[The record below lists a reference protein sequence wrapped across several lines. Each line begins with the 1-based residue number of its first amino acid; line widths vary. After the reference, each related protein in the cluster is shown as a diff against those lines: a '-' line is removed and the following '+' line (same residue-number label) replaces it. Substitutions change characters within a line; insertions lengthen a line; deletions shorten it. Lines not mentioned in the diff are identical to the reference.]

1 MLCSTS
7 VVVHDQYNPNSP
19 LVPQCQ
25 AILPLDKN
33 LLVIGII
40 GEWFTSWTQS
50 SKPILPNKPHGF
62 PHSLL
67 TSMKIFVRL
76 CTFSV
81 HASKWASWPLMLAAH
96 YFHTEDLA
104 CNLRWLNCPEGSASL
119 PATLHVSHGSLC
131 CGQHRF
137 PYHSKSPTHGV
148 PSSPLALLWTLL
160 GLDIASTAP
169 FPLHVSCS
177 SLYCGQL
184 KFLYCSKDS
193 TQGVPSPPLT
203 FPWTLQ
209 HCKYCSV
216 PPTQYFLWWDLH
228 IFVYSITNIQSAM
241 PPCKGWGHSKTS
253 IPSPLSPVPPDEGG
267 GNTISTQM
275 GSGHYSDLQNCCNI

>member
-1 MLCSTS
+1 MDSEFQAHTS
-7 VVVHDQYNPNSP
+7 K
-19 LVPQCQ
+19 Q
-25 AILPLDKN
+25 A
-33 LLVIGII
+33 
-40 GEWFTSWTQS
+40 SWLSTQS
-50 SKPILPNKPHGF
+50 THFHEDFCQTLHILCPCFQMSLMAINAGC
-62 PHSLL
+62 SLL
-67 TSMKIFVRL
+67 PHRRFGLQFALTQ
-76 CTFSV
+76 
-81 HASKWASWPLMLAAH
+81 
-96 YFHTEDLA
+96 
-104 CNLRWLNCPEGSASL
+104 CPEGSTSL
-119 PATLHVSHGSLC
+119 PATLHVSRDSLC

-169 FPLHVSCS
+169 SPLHVSCS

-216 PPTQYFLWWDLH
+216 PPTQYFLW
-228 IFVYSITNIQSAM
+228 
-241 PPCKGWGHSKTS
+241 
-253 IPSPLSPVPPDEGG
+253 
-267 GNTISTQM
+267 
-275 GSGHYSDLQNCCNI
+275 